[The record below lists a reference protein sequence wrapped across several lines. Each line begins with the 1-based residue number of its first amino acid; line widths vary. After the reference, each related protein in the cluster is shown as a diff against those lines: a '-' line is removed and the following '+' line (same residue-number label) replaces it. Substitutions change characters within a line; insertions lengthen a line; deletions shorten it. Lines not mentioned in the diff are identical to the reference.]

1 MTNGELMIQALAI
14 GLAVALAVTLPAVA
28 AEKKPKKEDKS
39 SVNFAIQHGTSD
51 LQNKK
56 TKGMKANPKGSKA
69 TLTKGWP
76 SKVGN

>member
-1 MTNGELMIQALAI
+1 MIQALAI
-14 GLAVALAVTLPAVA
+14 GLAVALAVALPAVA
-28 AEKKPKKEDKS
+28 AEKKKKEDKR

-76 SKVGN
+76 SKIGN